1 MIGFLWLHTLFFPA
15 IVFIG
20 GLIVVLWLLNKA
32 VGLIERFSTRVARS
46 WHSAAS
52 EHSSNID

>member
-20 GLIVVLWLLNKA
+20 GLIAVLWLIIKG
-32 VGLIERFSTRVARS
+32 VDVVERISSRIARS
-46 WHSAAS
+46 RHSDIS
-52 EHSSNID
+52 KHSNNFD

>member
-20 GLIVVLWLLNKA
+20 GLIAVLWLLNKA
-32 VGLIERFSTRVARS
+32 VGLIERFSTRIARS
-46 WHSAAS
+46 WHSAVS